1 MNDSIK
7 LCMLRTS
14 IMGTFANIA
23 LTIKDNALK
32 QKYCGKVNDLILA
45 LQQDID
51 ALDEHLVEQ
60 KEGLDNQ

>member
-1 MNDSIK
+1 
-7 LCMLRTS
+7 
-14 IMGTFANIA
+14 MGTFANIA